1 MLVYIMSAG
10 RPHKSTT
17 PIWRNKA
24 VIKVGIYRFLEGEQ
38 ATKVGCARYMNMSR
52 TTVIKWW
59 DSMEWTE
66 EKRCNFKKVID
77 WYVEYYYT
85 SDLGA
90 CSIDLNIPIVDVF
103 LYIALW
109 QEMVPKYY
117 L

>member
-1 MLVYIMSAG
+1 MKAG
-10 RPHKSTT
+10 RPHNSTT
-17 PIWRNKA
+17 PIWHNKA
-24 VIKVGIYRFLEGEQ
+24 AIKVRIYRFLEGEQ

-59 DSMEWTE
+59 KTMEWTE
-66 EKRCNFKKVID
+66 EKRYNFKKVRD
-77 WYVEYYYT
+77 WYIENNYT

-103 LYIALW
+103 LDVATW
-109 QEMVPKYY
+109 KEMVPKYY

>member
-1 MLVYIMSAG
+1 MKAG
-10 RPHKSTT
+10 RPHNSTT
-17 PIWRNKA
+17 PIWHNKA
-24 VIKVGIYRFLEGEQ
+24 AIRVRIYRFLEGEQ

-59 DSMEWTE
+59 NAMEWTE
-66 EKRCNFKKVID
+66 EKKCNFKKVRD
-77 WYVEYYYT
+77 WYIENNYT

-90 CSIDLNIPIVDVF
+90 CSIDLNIPIVDVY
-103 LYIALW
+103 LDVATW

>member
-1 MLVYIMSAG
+1 MKAE
-10 RPHKSTT
+10 RPHNSTT
-17 PIWRNKA
+17 PIWHNKA
-24 VIKVGIYRFLEGEQ
+24 AIKVRIYRFLEAEQ

-59 DSMEWTE
+59 NAMGWTE
-66 EKRCNFKKVID
+66 EKRCNFKKVRD
-77 WYVEYYYT
+77 WYIENNYT

-90 CSIDLNIPIVDVF
+90 CSIDLNIPIVDVY
-103 LYIALW
+103 LDVATW